1 MTKHV
6 SYHLGWRCSL
16 CGAEYQPDQVTYT
29 CLRCGDAG
37 ILDAVYDYDALARAI
52 SPQMLAARGEG
63 SHWRYRPLLPL
74 EETAAVPPLQ
84 VGWTPLY
91 AAPRLARAVGVR
103 ALWVKDEGSNP
114 TGSLKDRASALVA
127 AVARARGER
136 VITTASTGNAAAAL
150 AGMAAAMEM
159 PAVIFAPASAPP
171 AKIVQLLVY
180 GARVL
185 LVQGNYD
192 AAYELCL
199 AAAREF
205 GWYCRNTA
213 YNPYTAEG
221 KKTVAFEIVEQ
232 LGGRVPDWVVVSV
245 GDGNILTGVH
255 RGFADWLALG
265 WIERLPRLLGVQ
277 ASGAAAVHEAWLRGD
292 DDVSPVVARTVAD
305 SIAADRPRDGRRA
318 LRALRAT
325 AGASV
330 AISDEEILDAIP
342 ALARGC
348 GVFAEPA
355 AAAGYAGLRQAVA
368 AGIVDANAEVV
379 LVATGNGLKD
389 IESTRRATQPPTTI
403 APELAAVAAV
413 AEEMRR
419 NCG

>member
-1 MTKHV
+1 MTRHV

-16 CGAEYQPDQVTYT
+16 CGAEYQPDQATYT

-37 ILDAVYDYDALARAI
+37 ILDAVYDYAALARAV
-52 SPQMLAARGEG
+52 SPQALAVRSEG
-63 SHWRYRPLLPL
+63 SHWRYWPLLPL
-74 EETAAVPPLQ
+74 EETAVTPPLQ

-91 AAPRLARAVGVR
+91 AAPRLARVVGVR
-103 ALWVKDEGSNP
+103 ALWVKDEGRNP
-114 TGSLKDRASALVA
+114 TGSLKDRASALVT

-136 VITTASTGNAAAAL
+136 VVTTASTGNAAAAL
-150 AGMAAAMEM
+150 AGMAAALEL

-171 AKIVQLLVY
+171 AKIAQLLAY

-221 KKTVAFEIVEQ
+221 KKTVAFEIMDQ

-245 GDGNILTGVH
+245 GDGNILTSLH

-277 ASGAAAVHEAWLRGD
+277 ASGAAAVHQAWLRGD

-330 AISDEEILDAIP
+330 VVSDEEILNAIP
-342 ALARGC
+342 ALAQGC

-355 AAAGYAGLRQAVA
+355 AAAGFAGLQRASA
-368 AGIVDANAEVV
+368 AGIIDASAEVV
-379 LVATGNGLKD
+379 LIATGNGLKD
-389 IESTRRATQPPTTI
+389 IESARRATRPPTTI

-413 AEEMRR
+413 AEEMKRD
-419 NCG
+419 GG